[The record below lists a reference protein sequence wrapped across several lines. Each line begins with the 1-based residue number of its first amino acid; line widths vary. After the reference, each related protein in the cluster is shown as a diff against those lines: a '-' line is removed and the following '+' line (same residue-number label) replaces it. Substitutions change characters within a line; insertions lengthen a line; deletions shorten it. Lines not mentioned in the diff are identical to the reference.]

1 MQNKYV
7 GKYET
12 LFNLRLNN
20 LKKIVQQSE
29 IDYSMP
35 SF

>member
-20 LKKIVQQSE
+20 LKKIVQESE
-29 IDYSMP
+29 IDSSMR